1 MNIFEGTHIKLD
13 LKRYPNQVF
22 FFKEDVFWME
32 YNWKNGYFGCRYEG
46 FWDVLGKEKNWGHG
60 EVRAFIRSQLEQHFK
75 LKDVTPY
82 ANTLGVTD
90 QVEQYFDI

>member
-32 YNWKNGYFGCRYEG
+32 YYWENGYLWCRYRD
-46 FWDVLGKEKNWGHG
+46 FWEVLETENNC
-60 EVRAFIRSQLEQHFK
+60 EVQAFINKQAGERYKINSKVRFESDESWLKTVENHFFT
-75 LKDVTPY
+75 LK
-82 ANTLGVTD
+82 
-90 QVEQYFDI
+90 